1 MNELLSRIET
11 IWVGL
16 SAREKVLVGAVG
28 AMLLVGV
35 LVLAVVNPILGA
47 TERAR
52 ERVEAADLELQT
64 MTRLR
69 REYEAI
75 ESRLRGVEERIRQNQ
90 DRQNTLTLLESLA
103 SSSAVKI
110 DSMEE
115 RKSPD
120 HELYRVT
127 RVDVELKNVT
137 LTQVVTFLHGIESSA
152 RQFSVKG
159 LRIKTRP
166 DQKDLLDVSFAVSS
180 FEVI

>member
-1 MNELLSRIET
+1 MSEFLSRLET
-11 IWVGL
+11 LWDGL
-16 SAREKVLVGAVG
+16 SGREKVLVSAV
-28 AMLLVGV
+28 AALLAAGLLMV
-35 LVLAVVNPILGA
+35 AIVNPILDA
-47 TERAR
+47 TAGAR
-52 ERVEAADLELQT
+52 ERVVMAEQDLQT

-69 REYEAI
+69 REYESI
-75 ESRLRGVEERIRQNQ
+75 EGRLRGVEARIRQNQ

-120 HELYRVT
+120 HALYRVT
-127 RVDVELKNVT
+127 SVDVELKNVT

-159 LRIKTRP
+159 LRVKTRP
-166 DQKDLLDVSFAVSS
+166 DEKDLLDVSFAVSS

>member
-1 MNELLSRIET
+1 MTDLLTRIQT
-11 IWVGL
+11 LFANL
-16 SAREKVLVGAVG
+16 SGREKVLVSAVG
-28 AMLLVGV
+28 ALLAAA
-35 LVLAVVNPILGA
+35 LLMLAVVNPILDA
-47 TERAR
+47 TARAS
-52 ERVEAADLELQT
+52 ERVQAAELELQT
-64 MTRLR
+64 IARLR

-75 ESRLRGVEERIRQNQ
+75 ESRLHAVEERIRQNR

-103 SSSAVKI
+103 STSAIKI

-127 RVDVELKNVT
+127 RVDVALKNVS
-137 LTQVVTFLHGIESSA
+137 LTQVVRFLHGIEASA

-166 DQKDLLDVSFAVSS
+166 DQQDLLDVSFAVSS

>member
-1 MNELLSRIET
+1 VSELWSRIQTLWEGFST
-11 IWVGL
+11 
-16 SAREKVLVGAVG
+16 REKALVSVVG
-28 AMLLVGV
+28 GLLACA
-35 LVLAVVNPILGA
+35 LLMFAVVNPIIGA
-47 TERAR
+47 TDRAHR
-52 ERVEAADLELQT
+52 RVEAAELELET
-64 MTRLR
+64 MDRLR

-75 ESRLRGVEERIRQNQ
+75 ESRLTVVEERIRQNR

-120 HELYRVT
+120 HALYRVT
-127 RVDVELKNVT
+127 RVDVELKKVT
-137 LTQVVTFLHGIESSA
+137 LTQVVTFLHGIESSQ

-166 DQKDLLDVSFAVSS
+166 DQNDLLDVSFAVSS

>member
-1 MNELLSRIET
+1 MSDLWQQVQMLWLNLSGRER
-11 IWVGL
+11 VL
-16 SAREKVLVGAVG
+16 VSAVGAV
-28 AMLLVGV
+28 LLAG
-35 LVLAVVNPILGA
+35 LLMFAVVNPILAG
-47 TERAR
+47 TERAN
-52 ERVEAADLELQT
+52 ERVRTAELELQT

-75 ESRLRGVEERIRQNQ
+75 ESRLRSVEDRIRSNQ

-103 SSSAVKI
+103 SNSAVKI

-127 RVDVELKNVT
+127 RVDVELKKVS

-166 DQKDLLDVSFAVSS
+166 DQEDLLDVSFAVSS